1 MIKLGVIGISDGN
14 GHPFSWSAIFNGF
27 DNKNMKNCG
36 YPTISNYL
44 NQQKWP
50 ESQIKD
56 ARVVSVWTQDYEISK
71 RISNA
76 SFIPNIAKDFD
87 DMMNEVDAVLLARD
101 DFENHINFVRPFL
114 KKGIPIYIDK
124 PIAISEKDL
133 TNIYSFEKYLGQIFT
148 CSALRYSNE
157 LTKLNIDNNRIGKI
171 MKIKGYTPKS
181 WEKYAIHIVEPVLN
195 MIDDKDEI
203 IKCTKYK
210 NKKTTQ
216 LELEWLSG
224 IHTSFSTLGEI
235 KSDLYL
241 EIIGDRGSQKLVWKN
256 TFQSFKAALQDFVD
270 GIKYKEC
277 KSKKEYNYR
286 VVNILERGL

>member
-1 MIKLGVIGISDGN
+1 
-14 GHPFSWSAIFNGF
+14 
-27 DNKNMKNCG
+27 
-36 YPTISNYL
+36 
-44 NQQKWP
+44 
-50 ESQIKD
+50 
-56 ARVVSVWTQDYEISK
+56 
-71 RISNA
+71 
-76 SFIPNIAKDFD
+76 DFD

-157 LTKLNIDNNRIGKI
+157 LNKLNIDNNRIGKI
-171 MKIKGYTPKS
+171 IKIKGYTPKS

-210 NKKTTQ
+210 NKKTTK